1 MPIIKKLSDALPDCD
16 HKGKLRDQGLSEV
29 RKSWLEAI
37 ADDSEGLDPDEV
49 FDRLETKYDRLAEE
63 TGR

>member
-1 MPIIKKLSDALPDCD
+1 MPAFERLSDALRDGT
-16 HKGKLRDQGLSEV
+16 HKRKLREQGLSDL

-49 FDRLETKYDRLAEE
+49 FNRLETKYDRLAEE